1 MDPTP
6 AWIRFAT
13 GGLGGIMA
21 WTVVHP
27 INTLS
32 VKRNLAAAID
42 VTAPK
47 RSVRS
52 LVEEFGVRGL
62 YAGLS
67 AGYTRQIFYT
77 TCQVGMFETLR
88 DEVAKYTPL
97 DLRARLVI
105 GCASGAVA
113 ALVSCPAEVALV
125 RMSNDASLPEMQ
137 RRRYKNVVDAG
148 FRIIREEGFVR
159 LFSGCGPFVGRAI
172 LVGAFQIGTY
182 DHFKA
187 WFRHVGVNDPL
198 GNVTASSFTAGAVYA
213 FVTMPFET
221 AKNRLAFMKRS
232 NDAATMSMRRVVSR
246 VVSQQGWSG
255 LWSGFAPYYAR
266 CSVFSVCMFASVEW
280 LRQVYSRV

>member
-1 MDPTP
+1 
-6 AWIRFAT
+6 
-13 GGLGGIMA
+13 MA

-42 VTAPK
+42 SAAPK
-47 RSVRS
+47 RSIKAM
-52 LVEEFGVRGL
+52 LHDFGVRGL

-88 DEVAKYTPL
+88 DEVAKYAAL
-97 DLRARLVI
+97 DIGARLLI

-125 RMSNDASLPEMQ
+125 RMSNDASLPGAQ
-137 RRRYKNVVDAG
+137 QRRYKNVFDAG
-148 FRIIREEGFVR
+148 FRIIREEGVLR

-182 DHFKA
+182 DHFKG
-187 WFRHVGVNDPL
+187 WFCSVGVKDPL
-198 GNVTASSFTAGAVYA
+198 ANVTAASFAAGAVYS
-213 FVTMPFET
+213 FITMPLET
-221 AKNRLAFMKRS
+221 AKNQLAFLRRS
-232 NDAATMSMRRVVSR
+232 SDGAPVSTRRVIASTVR
-246 VVSQQGWSG
+246 RHGVPG
-255 LWSGFAPYYAR
+255 LWSGFGPYYVR
-266 CSVFSVCMFASVEW
+266 CSVFSVCMFVSVEW
-280 LRQVYSRV
+280 LRQLYSRASRHAPQTPQ